1 VVHPSRCHSRV
12 LGRFP
17 VRGLTALG
25 LSALL
30 VVAGVPHAALAA
42 SAAPADLQ
50 DPQGGCGI
58 APADAV
64 RFLEQATFGPSFVT
78 NPSDP
83 NYPLSVAHLTQDTC
97 YEGWVQEQFN
107 TPVLWPDDASVPTFG
122 TNYFN
127 PNDPGAC
134 DDGVGDG
141 WLCWVPP
148 NVATTCTN
156 NGTSTCAR
164 DNYQAYLLQ
173 RVFFQNALVEGDQL
187 RQRVAWALTGI
198 DVASQNATIVGAS
211 WMVPYLQLFDRNA
224 LGNYRQLLSDLT
236 INPAMGEYLNMR
248 GNTKNSVN
256 ENYARELLQLFTIGV
271 NELNDDGTLQVDDAG
286 NPIPTYSQ
294 DVITNFARVFTGWNL
309 APQIAPGVPNY
320 RDPMIV
326 ANENNHDTKPKTLLN
341 GVVLPGGA
349 PAADEL
355 QAALDN
361 IFNNHNV
368 GPFIGKALIQKL
380 VTSNP
385 GPDYVQHVTAA
396 FNTGNYTGPGG
407 TAFGSGA
414 RGDMQAVVAAVL
426 LDPEARTPP
435 SDSTFGH
442 LREPVLF
449 ITNTLRAL
457 GGIVDANGNPTT
469 DYVLGDSFLPSG
481 ANANVR
487 MDEDVFRP
495 PTVFSYYS
503 PSNQLAGS
511 TLLAPEFGIQSTST
525 SLARINLIYDFAY
538 HRMPTNVKNSPLGTW
553 IDTTPYER
561 EAAGD
566 ASALIDDLDMRLMHG
581 NLSTPIGQAL
591 RGVVQT
597 AVQAIPETDLR
608 GRVQEAIYLIA
619 SSSQYQVER

>member
-1 VVHPSRCHSRV
+1 VVHKSRCPSHA
-12 LGRFP
+12 LGRSP

-30 VVAGVPHAALAA
+30 MATGTPHVRLAAHAAAA
-42 SAAPADLQ
+42 GLQ
-50 DPQGGCGI
+50 DPQSGCGI
-58 APADAV
+58 STADAV
-64 RFLEQATFGPSFVT
+64 RLLEQATFGPSFAT
-78 NPSDP
+78 DPSDP
-83 NYPLSVAHLTQDTC
+83 NYPVSVKHLTQDTC

-107 TPVLWPDDASVPTFG
+107 TPVLWADDATVPTVG
-122 TNYFN
+122 VNYFN
-127 PNDPGAC
+127 PNDPGQC
-134 DDGVGDG
+134 DDGVSSGN
-141 WLCWVPP
+141 LCWSPG

-156 NGTSTCAR
+156 NGGSTCVR
-164 DNYQAYLLQ
+164 DNYQPYVLQ
-173 RVFFQNALVEGDQL
+173 HVFFQNALTGADQL

-198 DVASQNATIVGAS
+198 DVVSQNATLVAAS
-211 WMVPYLQLFDRNA
+211 WIVPYLQLFDRDA
-224 LGNYRQLLSDLT
+224 LGNYRELLYDLT
-236 INPAMGEYLNMR
+236 VNPAMGEYLNMR
-248 GNTKNSVN
+248 GNTKNAVN
-256 ENYARELLQLFTIGV
+256 ENYAREVLQLFSIGL

-309 APQIAPGVPNY
+309 APQLVPGVPNY

-326 ANENNHDTKPKTLLN
+326 TNENNHDANPKTLLN
-341 GVVLPGGA
+341 GTVLSGMR
-349 PAADEL
+349 AADEL

-361 IFNNHNV
+361 IFNHHNV

-385 GPDYVQHVTAA
+385 SPAYVQHVAAA
-396 FNTGNYTGPGG
+396 FNSGNYAGPGG
-407 TAFGSGA
+407 TVFGSGA

-469 DYVLGDSFLPSG
+469 DFVLGDSFLPAG
-481 ANANVR
+481 AGTNVR

-495 PTVFSYYS
+495 PTVFSYY
-503 PSNQLAGS
+503 PPDNQLAGS

-525 SLARINLIYDFAY
+525 SLARINLMYDFAY
-538 HRMPTNVKNSPLGTW
+538 HKLPTNGNTPIGTW
-553 IDTTPYER
+553 IDTTPYEP

-566 ASALIDDLDMRLMHG
+566 ANALIDDLDMRLMHG

-597 AVQAIPETDLR
+597 AVQAIPETDLK